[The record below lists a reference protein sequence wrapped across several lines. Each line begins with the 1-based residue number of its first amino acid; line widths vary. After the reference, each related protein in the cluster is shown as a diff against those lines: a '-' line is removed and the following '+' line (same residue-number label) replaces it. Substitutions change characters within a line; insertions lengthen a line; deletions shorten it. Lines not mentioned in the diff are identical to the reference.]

1 MGWCFFI
8 TCYWLV
14 MDRCCHEAHPV
25 KKLFNILSFSP
36 HKPPGVAESSSVTK
50 TSGENREEQFKTL
63 MIIGA
68 PEVQRSSMT
77 IINPPKSTT
86 VSPVVHASVFSIV
99 PAAAPTTLSPGLTDN
114 TPAAPGLENVVS
126 PKNVVSV
133 PVTGPNS
140 PRMDTVP
147 APGLAAPIGE
157 KTVVIDEE
165 PKECQVRKCFFW
177 C

>member
-1 MGWCFFI
+1 M
-8 TCYWLV
+8 
-14 MDRCCHEAHPV
+14 
-25 KKLFNILSFSP
+25 
-36 HKPPGVAESSSVTK
+36 TK

-126 PKNVVSV
+126 PKNVV
-133 PVTGPNS
+133 TGPNS

-147 APGLAAPIGE
+147 VPGLAPPTNDTLVLAAGPVQAIEVTADPATIVAPAPAVPAIAS
-157 KTVVIDEE
+157 DQ
-165 PKECQVRKCFFW
+165 PNYDAMWPNADQVAAMYPA
-177 C
+177 